1 MILKTTCV
9 YALNGEFTK
18 FEFRCL

>member
-9 YALNGEFTK
+9 YALNGDFTK
-18 FEFRCL
+18 FQFRCL